1 LNTALPSTNAQS
13 TDQHVM
19 SEAKEEKTNDDNM
32 SVARTIGQKLQG
44 KSDMYTLGEKF
55 NESVWKAT

>member
-1 LNTALPSTNAQS
+1 
-13 TDQHVM
+13 M

-44 KSDMYTLGEKF
+44 TDMYTLGEKF